1 MNNLNFDSEKELK
14 LILNEKSFKKIFI
27 VCGKK
32 SFKNSGAKKL
42 INKLIKS
49 QEVFIFQK
57 IKPYPDFM
65 ELEKIIKLINKFK
78 PDLIIA
84 IGGGSAIDYAKIAN
98 VIQYSKDL
106 GNQIINSTFKI
117 QKSNRKL
124 IAIPTTAGSGAE
136 VTSNAVIYVK
146 KEKYSVEH
154 SLIKPDI
161 HLLLPKLIVSGS
173 KSLKSSSGFDAI
185 AQSLESLISKKSN
198 AKSVEFAKKSL
209 KICLNNYL
217 KFLNNPN
224 EINSSNMLYGAN
236 LAGRAINI
244 SKTTVPHAVS
254 YPFTSNYGISHGHAV
269 SLTFEKFFKFNYFNK
284 HKSSANF
291 DLQKRFDIIFDLTKS
306 KNINSFCDYII
317 RLKRKAKLEN
327 NFNKLGINI
336 NKEINKITSNVN
348 TQRLKNNP
356 IELNKKDLNNIIL
369 EKLLF

>member
-1 MNNLNFDSEKELK
+1 
-14 LILNEKSFKKIFI
+14 
-27 VCGKK
+27 
-32 SFKNSGAKKL
+32 
-42 INKLIKS
+42 
-49 QEVFIFQK
+49 
-57 IKPYPDFM
+57 
-65 ELEKIIKLINKFK
+65 
-78 PDLIIA
+78 
-84 IGGGSAIDYAKIAN
+84 
-98 VIQYSKDL
+98 
-106 GNQIINSTFKI
+106 
-117 QKSNRKL
+117 
-124 IAIPTTAGSGAE
+124 
-136 VTSNAVIYVK
+136 
-146 KEKYSVEH
+146 
-154 SLIKPDI
+154 
-161 HLLLPKLIVSGS
+161 
-173 KSLKSSSGFDAI
+173 
-185 AQSLESLISKKSN
+185 
-198 AKSVEFAKKSL
+198 
-209 KICLNNYL
+209 
-217 KFLNNPN
+217 
-224 EINSSNMLYGAN
+224 MLYGAN

>member
-146 KEKYSVEH
+146 KEKYSVEP

-217 KFLNNPN
+217 KF
-224 EINSSNMLYGAN
+224 SRY
-236 LAGRAINI
+236 
-244 SKTTVPHAVS
+244 
-254 YPFTSNYGISHGHAV
+254 
-269 SLTFEKFFKFNYFNK
+269 FFKFID
-284 HKSSANF
+284 HS
-291 DLQKRFDIIFDLTKS
+291 
-306 KNINSFCDYII
+306 
-317 RLKRKAKLEN
+317 
-327 NFNKLGINI
+327 
-336 NKEINKITSNVN
+336 
-348 TQRLKNNP
+348 
-356 IELNKKDLNNIIL
+356 
-369 EKLLF
+369 